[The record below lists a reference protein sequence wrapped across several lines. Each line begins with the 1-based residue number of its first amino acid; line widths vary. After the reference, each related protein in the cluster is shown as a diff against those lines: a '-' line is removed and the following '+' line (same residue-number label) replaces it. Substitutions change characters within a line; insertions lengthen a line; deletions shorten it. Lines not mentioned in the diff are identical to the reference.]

1 MSRHRQA
8 IAVLALVGIAIA
20 TYLWLHAIGVIGVLK
35 CGTGGC
41 EIVQAS
47 SYARLFG
54 IPVALYGVI
63 GYTTLFG
70 LSLAGAQ
77 PALAPRAWP
86 TRWLAALAGAGFL
99 FTLYLTYLELFVIH
113 ALCRWCLGSAV
124 IITAIFVTALAGLP
138 RSRQS

>member
-1 MSRHRQA
+1 MSGHRQL

-54 IPVALYGVI
+54 VPVAFYGVV

-70 LSLAGAQ
+70 LALAGAQ
-77 PALAPRAWP
+77 PALAARAWP
-86 TRWLAALAGAGFL
+86 TRWLALFAGAGFL

-124 IITAIFVTALAGLP
+124 TITAIFVTALTGLP
-138 RSRQS
+138 RSRKS